1 MARVDKFTASDKKN
15 QIYSDFLTDL
25 PPHPTS
31 GDVVRF
37 VNENAV
43 TRSIRNL
50 MLTNKNE
57 RLFQPNIGSNINRM
71 LFEPMGSSTATAIS
85 GYVADTIEK
94 YEPRAKI
101 IGISV
106 VPDYDRGAYT
116 VNVSYFIIN
125 KQEPVTTQITLYR
138 VR

>member
-1 MARVDKFTASDKKN
+1 
-15 QIYSDFLTDL
+15 
-25 PPHPTS
+25 
-31 GDVVRF
+31 VRF

-57 RLFQPNIGSNINRM
+57 RLFQPNIGTNINRM

-94 YEPRAKI
+94 YEPRAKVI
-101 IGISV
+101 EINVI
-106 VPDYDRGAYT
+106 PDYERGAYT